1 MAERKIRVL
10 LAKLGLDSHT
20 VGVTVIAQSLRD
32 AGMEVIYTGLR
43 QTPDMVVQ
51 AALQEDVDVI
61 GISSLSGAQMQHIPK
76 VLDKLR
82 EAGVNEG
89 LQLGGILMTMFDQRT
104 NLGHQVV
111 GEVRNHFDEL
121 VFRTTIPRSIR
132 LSEAPSFGQS
142 IFEYDPG
149 SSGAHAYL
157 FFAEELIKRFE
168 LAL

>member
-43 QTPDMVVQ
+43 QTPDMVVR

-82 EAGVNEG
+82 EEEIDDKLV
-89 LQLGGILMTMFDQRT
+89 
-104 NLGHQVV
+104 VV
-111 GEVRNHFDEL
+111 GGVIPDEDADSL
-121 VFRTTIPRSIR
+121 LASGVDRVFTMGAKTSEIAEFIR
-132 LSEAPSFGQS
+132 GWWDEQQSSPSPDSSE
-142 IFEYDPG
+142 
-149 SSGAHAYL
+149 GA
-157 FFAEELIKRFE
+157 
-168 LAL
+168 

>member
-51 AALQEDVDVI
+51 AAIQEDVDVI

-76 VLDKLR
+76 VLEKLR
-82 EAGVNEG
+82 EEEVDDK
-89 LQLGGILMTMFDQRT
+89 LV
-104 NLGHQVV
+104 VV
-111 GEVRNHFDEL
+111 GGVDR
-121 VFRTTIPRSIR
+121 VFTMGAKTSEIAEFIREWWDRRS
-132 LSEAPSFGQS
+132 SQDA
-142 IFEYDPG
+142 
-149 SSGAHAYL
+149 
-157 FFAEELIKRFE
+157 
-168 LAL
+168 

>member
-20 VGVTVIAQSLRD
+20 VGVTVIAQALRD

-51 AALQEDVDVI
+51 AAIQEDVDVI

-82 EAGVNEG
+82 EEQVEDKLVVVGGVIPDEDADSLLAAGVDKVF
-89 LQLGGILMTMFDQRT
+89 TM
-104 NLGHQVV
+104 GA
-111 GEVRNHFDEL
+111 
-121 VFRTTIPRSIR
+121 RTTEIAEFIR
-132 LSEAPSFGQS
+132 AWWDDQPSQ
-142 IFEYDPG
+142 D
-149 SSGAHAYL
+149 A
-157 FFAEELIKRFE
+157 
-168 LAL
+168 

>member
-20 VGVTVIAQSLRD
+20 VGVTVIAGALRD

-76 VLDKLR
+76 VLERLRAEEVDDKLVVVGGVIPDEDALDLKR
-82 EAGVNEG
+82 AGVDEVF
-89 LQLGGILMTMFDQRT
+89 TMGARTSDIASFIRNWWDQQER
-104 NLGHQVV
+104 
-111 GEVRNHFDEL
+111 
-121 VFRTTIPRSIR
+121 
-132 LSEAPSFGQS
+132 
-142 IFEYDPG
+142 
-149 SSGAHAYL
+149 
-157 FFAEELIKRFE
+157 
-168 LAL
+168 